1 MKQSTLTWGE
11 PPSGVPLSR
20 PYPISAMTEV
30 ERLRWEKK
38 ESEYFLL
45 FGTFEYNS
53 LTDTTVVSDGFYRL
67 FDYEPEAQLPEV
79 NYMWFLDHLVS
90 ENKDESVKSI
100 EDDVRETTNFCLEL
114 DIVTVKNK
122 LKHIQIIGCK
132 IPDESGLPVIYTGII
147 RDITTKYLQQQHLK
161 SLIKELERSNKELE
175 EFAYIASHDLQEP
188 LRKISIFTER
198 LQKKLSLSPSDE
210 TLMYMD
216 RICASADSM
225 RILIDN
231 LLDFSRVSR
240 SEKPFVNVSLNKIL
254 NEACNDLELIIEETG
269 TRISASELPVLPVIP
284 AQMKQLFYNIISNA
298 IKFRKQNQPQR
309 IHISS
314 SIISQFEA
322 ISFQLPLH
330 THYHK
335 IIIKDEGIGIETE
348 YLQIIFQI
356 FQRLHGKSEYPG
368 SGIGLA
374 ICKKIVDQHGGVIYA
389 ESEPQIGSSFIII
402 LPNTRDDLS

>member
-1 MKQSTLTWGE
+1 
-11 PPSGVPLSR
+11 
-20 PYPISAMTEV
+20 
-30 ERLRWEKK
+30 
-38 ESEYFLL
+38 
-45 FGTFEYNS
+45 
-53 LTDTTVVSDGFYRL
+53 
-67 FDYEPEAQLPEV
+67 
-79 NYMWFLDHLVS
+79 
-90 ENKDESVKSI
+90 
-100 EDDVRETTNFCLEL
+100 
-114 DIVTVKNK
+114 
-122 LKHIQIIGCK
+122 
-132 IPDESGLPVIYTGII
+132 
-147 RDITTKYLQQQHLK
+147 
-161 SLIKELERSNKELE
+161 
-175 EFAYIASHDLQEP
+175 
-188 LRKISIFTER
+188 
-198 LQKKLSLSPSDE
+198 KKLSLSPSDE

-231 LLDFSRVSR
+231 LLDFSRVSS
-240 SEKPFVNVSLNKIL
+240 SEKPFVNVRLNKIL
-254 NEACNDLELIIEETG
+254 NEACNDLQLIIEETS